1 MRWFYAFPGV
11 GGPRSRPAAVFVS
24 AATGAGLDLLLG
36 TALAGGLLAAVMV
49 LSSRAGGETAR
60 NFARLAGHW
69 RRRGLTPCPAVAL
82 GRTRGVV
89 VPYGVA
95 IACGML
101 FTLAS
106 QWGGA

>member
-1 MRWFYAFPGV
+1 MKVVFALFDSINRLALEPY
-11 GGPRSRPAAVFVS
+11 GGTTV
-24 AATGAGLDLLLG
+24 ATP
-36 TALAGGLLAAVMV
+36 
-49 LSSRAGGETAR
+49 